1 MSYSG
6 LQGAMAGCT
15 TFQPSFPSCSL
26 SEDPGG
32 EAGPG

>member
-1 MSYSG
+1 MSYSAR
-6 LQGAMAGCT
+6 QGAVAGCT
-15 TFQPSFPSCSL
+15 TLHPSFPSCSL